1 MKANWKRTE
10 VWFKLFLSALFVF
23 LLFLAI
29 PYPPDSKKFPELIAF
44 FSLIMLGISLVLD
57 FTSKETAVRE
67 ITDTGDSQLRV
78 ADESTKKDR
87 RKRFYQ
93 TWGIILASTAV
104 GFWGGFLFST
114 FLLFLGFALF
124 LGRRNDFLKN
134 AAIAV
139 FSTGIIY
146 LIFEWMMGVPLIE
159 R

>member
-10 VWFKLFLSALFVF
+10 VWFKLFLLALFVS
-23 LLFLAI
+23 LLFLEI
-29 PYPPDSKKFPELIAF
+29 PYPPDSKKFPELIAL

-57 FTSKETAVRE
+57 FASKETAVRE
-67 ITDTGDSQLRV
+67 ITDTGESQLGV
-78 ADESTKKDR
+78 ADASTKKDR

-139 FSTGIIY
+139 FTTGIIY